1 MRSPW
6 YVVAANGHAIEG
18 AKTCRRPVKTWMI
31 SSGCLTLDPHGSKQ
45 STGQPEL
52 MDVVWIVLGLL
63 VAVAL
68 LAFVRGERD
77 ST

>member
-1 MRSPW
+1 
-6 YVVAANGHAIEG
+6 
-18 AKTCRRPVKTWMI
+18 
-31 SSGCLTLDPHGSKQ
+31 
-45 STGQPEL
+45 

-68 LAFVRGERD
+68 LAFVRGARD

>member
-1 MRSPW
+1 
-6 YVVAANGHAIEG
+6 
-18 AKTCRRPVKTWMI
+18 
-31 SSGCLTLDPHGSKQ
+31 
-45 STGQPEL
+45 